1 MKRHFLALR
10 MQNLPDMRIVLCSL
24 LALITASA
32 SAENLCSATL
42 EKTHARYFSE
52 LNDLANQEYGL
63 RMGGYAIV
71 TGGAYCLWQTRSFI
85 MCAGLL
91 GAALAGSQSYRYRIM
106 AKMKA
111 LEDGYKLY
119 EAYYHLKRGEM
130 DDDTVKA
137 LFKETEASKDE
148 EADVAEK
155 FVNMVDSEELCKS
168 AYTWTNVANALKFRK
183 AVVPAAALN

>member
-1 MKRHFLALR
+1 

-52 LNDLANQEYGL
+52 LNDLANQEVAL
-63 RMGGYAIV
+63 RMGGYTIA

-91 GAALAGSQSYRYRIM
+91 GAALVGSQGYRYRIM
-106 AKMKA
+106 ARMKA
-111 LEDGYKLY
+111 LEDGYKIY

-130 DDDTVKA
+130 DDETVKA
-137 LFKETEASKDE
+137 LFKETGSAKDE
-148 EADVAEK
+148 EADVAKK
-155 FVNMVDSEELCKS
+155 FIKMIDSDELCKS
-168 AYTWTNVANALKFRK
+168 TYTWTNVANALKFRK
-183 AVVPAAALN
+183 GVVPTAALN